1 MPEGLRI
8 SVTPAASYVVVT
20 LAGESDFA
28 NGRELRDALVSQL
41 SRGARRLIV
50 DVSGLDFMDSTGVN
64 VLVAVQSSLRARGGT
79 LVLVAPQPLVARVLG
94 VTGAGQV
101 MTVYRTVE
109 EAVAGG

>member
-8 SVTPAASYVVVT
+8 SVAPAASYVLVT

-28 NGRELRDALVSQL
+28 NGRQLRDALVSQL

-64 VLVAVQSSLRARGGT
+64 VLLAVRSSLRARGGS
-79 LVLVAPQPLVARVLG
+79 LVLVAPQPMVARVLG
-94 VTGAGQV
+94 AMRAGQV
-101 MTVYRTVE
+101 ITVYATVE
-109 EAVAGG
+109 EAVARG